1 MGVPVTDHSDEETY
15 LGINGVAARL
25 GCSPSAVRSWEEQ
38 GRIPPAGRVAGTGH
52 RIWRLAEIDAFTGS
66 EQTARRRDRRQTA
79 IAR

>member
-1 MGVPVTDHSDEETY
+1 MTDHRDESVY

-25 GCSPSAVRSWEEQ
+25 GCSPSAVRLWEGQ
-38 GRIPPAGRVAGTGH
+38 GRIPPAGRVAGTG
-52 RIWRLAEIDAFTGS
+52 RRVWRLAEIDAFTGS

>member
-1 MGVPVTDHSDEETY
+1 MEARMTDHHDESVY
-15 LGINGVAARL
+15 LGINGVAERL

-38 GRIPPAGRVAGTGH
+38 GRIPQAGRVAGTGH

-66 EQTARRRDRRQTA
+66 EQTSRRRDRRQTA